1 MGELILGPIL
11 RYVAETEAT
20 VWVETDRPCEVEVL
34 GCSAR
39 TFQVEGNHYAI
50 VSVSGLESG
59 SVLPY
64 EVRLDGEVHWPLP
77 DTQFPPSTIRTPAG
91 PDRLRVAFGSCRV
104 ALPHEAPYV
113 LPKDEDAEGRGP
125 DALYALAERLRE
137 LPTDRWPDVLVMIGD
152 QIYADEVS
160 PGTREFIKQQGNLE
174 GPHAEEV
181 TDFSE
186 FRHLYLD
193 SWGDPTMRWLL
204 SVVPS
209 TMIFDDHDVRDDW
222 NTSWSWLQEM
232 RDDPWWQEHIVNALA
247 SYWVYQH
254 IGNLSPAELAEDDF
268 FSRIREAEDG
278 AEILREFAG
287 RADRDPT
294 TTRWSY
300 HRDFGRTRLV
310 VVDSRASRVLEPG
323 HRSMLDEEEWAWLEE
338 VATGD
343 FDHLLIASSLPVLLT
358 RGMHDLEAWNEAVCD
373 GAWGWPGKK
382 LGERV
387 RQAIDLEHWAAFERS
402 FDRMAEL
409 LEEVAAGRRGKAPAS
424 IVMLSGDVHHAYLAE
439 VAFRPGVEA
448 QSSVFQAVCS
458 PLRNGLNRRERAVIR
473 FASSRTGQALGRLL
487 AKSSR
492 VGDTRIQWSLAE
504 RQPWFE
510 NQVAQIELDGTH
522 ARIIFERAPN
532 KSPEKPRLELGYE
545 RQLN

>member
-11 RYVAETEAT
+11 RYVSETEAT
-20 VWVETDRPCEVEVL
+20 VWVETDSACEVEVL
-34 GCSAR
+34 GCVAR
-39 TFQVEGNHYAI
+39 TFQVESNHYAI
-50 VSVSGLESG
+50 VTASGLEPG
-59 SVLPY
+59 SVVPY
-64 EVRLDGEVHWPLP
+64 DVRLDGEVHWPLP
-77 DTQFPPSTIRTPAG
+77 DTQFPPSTIRTPAA

-113 LPKDEDAEGRGP
+113 LPKDEDSEGRGP
-125 DALYALAERLRE
+125 DALYALALRLRE
-137 LPTDRWPDVLVMIGD
+137 LPVDQWPDVLVMVGD

-160 PGTREFIKQQGNLE
+160 PGTRDFIRQKGNLE

-181 TDFSE
+181 TEYSE

-193 SWGDPTMRWLL
+193 SWGDSTMRWLL

-254 IGNLSPAELAEDDF
+254 IGNLSPAELAEDELF
-268 FSRIREAEDG
+268 TRVHEVEDG
-278 AEILREFAG
+278 GEILREFAR
-287 RADRDPT
+287 RADRDST

-343 FDHLLIASSLPVLLT
+343 FDHLLIASSLPILLT
-358 RGMHDLEAWNEAVCD
+358 RGMHDLEAWNEAVCA

-382 LGERV
+382 LAERV

-402 FDRMAEL
+402 FDRMATL
-409 LEEVAAGRRGKAPAS
+409 LEDVAAGRRGNAPAS

-439 VAFRPGVEA
+439 VAFGPGVEA
-448 QSSVFQAVCS
+448 ESAVFQAVCS

-473 FASSRTGQALGRLL
+473 FACSRMGQATGRLL
-487 AKSSR
+487 VKTAR
-492 VGDTRIQWSLAE
+492 VQVPRISWSLAE

-510 NQVAQIELDGTH
+510 NQVAQVELDGPR
-522 ARIIFERAPN
+522 AKIIFEKAPN
-532 KSPEKPRLELGYE
+532 ENPEEPRLELGFE
-545 RQLN
+545 RELS